1 MPDVHARLSPSGAHR
16 WMNCIG
22 SLALESEFPDSS
34 SPHARWG
41 TACHE
46 LSAWCLEEKQD
57 ASSWAGRIVEVE
69 GDKIEVT
76 EEMVETAQAYIDYVR
91 GLGGQLFVEQRLDF
105 GRLINQP
112 NSFGTSDAV
121 VVIETPEGDE
131 LVIVDLKG
139 GKGVAVF
146 AENNPQLQFYA
157 LGAYDEFSLMYD
169 IKRIRLVIVQPR
181 VNSTSEWV
189 ITPKE
194 LLAFAEGA
202 KLTAVRAQQ
211 NFDWYT
217 TGQLPKDKLP
227 LSPSKEACKFCKA
240 KATCPAATAETRE
253 VATEAAQVADFD
265 DLTAEALV
273 AGVAATEDDR
283 LAYMMSKADLL
294 EMVVKAI
301 RAETERRL
309 LAGTEVPGYKLVQG
323 KRGNRAWVNPAQ
335 AEEALK
341 AMRLKTEQMYDLKL
355 ISPTAAEKLHKA
367 GEIGPRQWL
376 KVKELY
382 AQSEGS
388 AHVAPASDNRPAL
401 VLAATAD
408 DFAVVDD
415 ASDLA

>member
-1 MPDVHARLSPSGAHR
+1 MH
-16 WMNCIG
+16 CIG

-46 LSAWCLEEKQD
+46 LAAWCLEEKQD
-57 ASSWAGRIVEVE
+57 ASSWAGRIVDAE

-76 EEMVETAQAYIDYVR
+76 EEMVETAQAYVDYVR

-105 GRLINQP
+105 GRLIEQP

-121 VVIETPEGDE
+121 VVIEAPEGDE

-139 GKGVAVF
+139 GKGVPVF

-157 LGAYDEFSLMYD
+157 LGAYDEFSLLYD

-181 VNSTSEWV
+181 VNSTSEWT
-189 ITPKE
+189 ISPEK

-202 KLTAVRAQQ
+202 KLTALRAQQ
-211 NFDWYT
+211 NFDWYAS
-217 TGQLPKDKLP
+217 GRLPKEKLP
-227 LSPSKEACKFCKA
+227 LTPSKEACKFCKA
-240 KATCPAATAETRE
+240 KATCPAALAETRE
-253 VATEAAQVADFD
+253 VATEAAQAADFD
-265 DLTAEALV
+265 DLTAEALTE
-273 AGVAATEDDR
+273 GVKAAADDR

-309 LAGTEVPGYKLVQG
+309 LAGQEVPGFKLVQG
-323 KRGNRAWVNPAQ
+323 KRGARAWVNPEQ

-341 AMRLKTEQMYDLKL
+341 AMRLKTEQMYDMKL
-355 ISPTAAEKLHKA
+355 ISPTTAEKLHKA
-367 GEIGPRQWL
+367 GAIGPRQWA
-376 KVKELY
+376 KVQELY

-388 AHVAPASDNRPAL
+388 AHVAPASDKRPAL
-401 VLAATAD
+401 SLSATAD
-408 DFAVVDD
+408 DFDVVGDN
-415 ASDLA
+415 SDLA